1 MARGDGIGKGGVM
14 SKIIIQNDSTRS
26 DIQALQYV
34 ISVIRGGRVTDNA
47 RTYPFANTFIDGV
60 VVDCTRN
67 GKSDRFVVRDG
78 AGVRA

>member
-1 MARGDGIGKGGVM
+1 V

-34 ISVIRGGRVTDNA
+34 ISVIRGGRISDHGKSYCYVS
-47 RTYPFANTFIDGV
+47 TFVDGV
-60 VVDCTRN
+60 VVGVMRN

-78 AGVRA
+78 APR

>member
-1 MARGDGIGKGGVM
+1 M

-34 ISVIRGGRVTDNA
+34 ISVIRGGRISDHGKS
-47 RTYPFANTFIDGV
+47 YCFASTFLDGV
-60 VVDCTRN
+60 VVMATRN

-78 AGVRA
+78 AAPA